1 VRDAD
6 DQGVCV
12 AVGFFDGVHRG
23 HRAILEGA
31 DVALTFRNHPLSLLA
46 PERAPRLMMSPA
58 DREAAIRAC
67 GVSTVVSLD
76 FTRELAD
83 MSPEDFAA
91 RYLRARSVRC
101 GENWRFGRG
110 GSGDAALLRKM
121 GVEVTVV
128 SYAEYD
134 GDRISS
140 TRIRAALESGD
151 VVSANAMLG
160 RRFSVE
166 GAVTSGKGVG
176 GKLGFPTVNVAVGAP
191 DDPPMVRLPRG
202 VYEVEWRGLRGVAN
216 FGVAPTMRERAWS
229 RPVLEVHF
237 AEPPPQAQEM
247 KVELIRFVRPEREF
261 QSVEDLRRQI
271 AADCAIIGV

>member
-1 VRDAD
+1 MRDAD
-6 DQGVCV
+6 DQGVCI

-83 MSPEDFAA
+83 MPPEEFAA
-91 RYLRARSVRC
+91 RYLRARRVRC

-110 GSGDAALLRKM
+110 GSGDAGLLREM

-151 VVSANAMLG
+151 VASANAMLG

-166 GAVTSGKGVG
+166 GAVMRGKGLG
-176 GKLGFPTVNVAVGAP
+176 GELGFPTVNVAVGSP

-202 VYEVEWRGLRGVAN
+202 VYEVEWRGLRGIAN

-229 RPVLEVHF
+229 RPVREVHC
-237 AEPPPQAQEM
+237 AEPPPEAPEM
-247 KVELIRFVRPEREF
+247 KVELLRFVRPEREF